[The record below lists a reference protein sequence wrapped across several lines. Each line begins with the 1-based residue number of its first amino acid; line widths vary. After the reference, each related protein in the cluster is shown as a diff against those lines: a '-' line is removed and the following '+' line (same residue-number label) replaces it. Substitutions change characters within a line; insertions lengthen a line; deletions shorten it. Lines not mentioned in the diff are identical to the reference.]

1 MVDFLEVW
9 HHLQISLQRE
19 KIICTPP
26 KKNLSANDN
35 VKVKVPVCTP
45 GCATGVVGVM
55 GMVGVVGVVGVK
67 GPGVPGVTGV
77 IDLAGVLGVRG
88 TGITLFTGSIG
99 LSVTGQR
106 VVDVERWSC

>member
-35 VKVKVPVCTP
+35 VKVKVPVCIP
-45 GCATGVVGVM
+45 GCAPGVVGVM
-55 GMVGVVGVVGVK
+55 GMVGVVGVVGVT
-67 GPGVPGVTGV
+67 GPELSPSCWG
-77 IDLAGVLGVRG
+77 AGG
-88 TGITLFTGSIG
+88 G
-99 LSVTGQR
+99 LIFFFL
-106 VVDVERWSC
+106 